1 MSAKTIEDEV
11 KGLVEEAEQM
21 RGLGDVVSKVTKKL
35 GIEECAPC
43 AERRRKL
50 NEMVPFK
57 KGQTK

>member
-1 MSAKTIEDEV
+1 MSTKQIEDEV

-21 RGLGDVVSKVTKKL
+21 NGLGDVVSKVTKKL
-35 GIEECAPC
+35 GIKECAPC